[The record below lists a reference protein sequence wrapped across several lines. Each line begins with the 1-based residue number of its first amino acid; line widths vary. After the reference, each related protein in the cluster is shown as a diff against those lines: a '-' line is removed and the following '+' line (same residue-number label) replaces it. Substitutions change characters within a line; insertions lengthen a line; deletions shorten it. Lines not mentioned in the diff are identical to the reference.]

1 MRLTLLCIF
10 AAGKTGGKST
20 RETGMALLARAIRVP
35 CRLVLVWSC
44 VDLLSEM
51 GKMLHQQWVMRKES
65 AGDGFVLFTA
75 DIRRST
81 RSSPRRAQPC

>member
-1 MRLTLLCIF
+1 MRPSAAACLCCRENW
-10 AAGKTGGKST
+10 GKST

-51 GKMLHQQWVMRKES
+51 GKMLHQQWVS
-65 AGDGFVLFTA
+65 AKGE
-75 DIRRST
+75 RW
-81 RSSPRRAQPC
+81 